1 VCKHVLYFS
10 QKKVIK
16 VEVNFCTYFVGLLVY
31 FLYGIHHS
39 KERDSMTSYSI
50 LMTSSEAGKG
60 KWGSMHS
67 TGPVP
72 ILSPSEEKA
81 PPPTKPPKDISTD
94 DKRPIVDEEEVTQ

>member
-1 VCKHVLYFS
+1 VCELLVTSYRDKWQQNLHLS
-10 QKKVIK
+10 
-16 VEVNFCTYFVGLLVY
+16 TYFIGLLVY

-39 KERDSMTSYSI
+39 KESDIMSSYSV

-67 TGPVP
+67 TGPVQ

-81 PPPTKPPKDISTD
+81 PPATKPPKDISTD
-94 DKRPIVDEEEVTQ
+94 DKRPIVDEEEVVQ

>member
-1 VCKHVLYFS
+1 MFHTPH
-10 QKKVIK
+10 KKVME
-16 VEVNFCTYFVGLLVY
+16 VEINFCTCFVGLLVY

-39 KERDSMTSYSI
+39 KESDSMTSYSI

-67 TGPVP
+67 TGTVP

-81 PPPTKPPKDISTD
+81 PPPMKPLKNISTD
-94 DKRPIVDEEEVTQ
+94 DKRPIVDEEELTL

>member
-1 VCKHVLYFS
+1 MCRNMFHTS
-10 QKKVIK
+10 HRTVI
-16 VEVNFCTYFVGLLVY
+16 EIQVNFLHLFVGLLVY

-39 KERDSMTSYSI
+39 KESDSMTSYSI

-60 KWGSMHS
+60 KWGSMHG

-72 ILSPSEEKA
+72 ILSPSEEKC
-81 PPPTKPPKDISTD
+81 PLPPKLPQDISTD

>member
-1 VCKHVLYFS
+1 MS
-10 QKKVIK
+10 
-16 VEVNFCTYFVGLLVY
+16 TYFTGLLVY

-39 KERDSMTSYSI
+39 KESDPMSSYSV

-67 TGPVP
+67 TGHVP
-72 ILSPSEEKA
+72 ILSPPEEKA

-94 DKRPIVDEEEVTQ
+94 DKRPIVDEEEVVQ

>member
-1 VCKHVLYFS
+1 MS
-10 QKKVIK
+10 
-16 VEVNFCTYFVGLLVY
+16 TYFTGLLVY

-39 KERDSMTSYSI
+39 KESDPMSSYSV

-67 TGPVP
+67 TGHVP
-72 ILSPSEEKA
+72 ILSPSEGKA

-94 DKRPIVDEEEVTQ
+94 DKRPIVDEEEVVQ